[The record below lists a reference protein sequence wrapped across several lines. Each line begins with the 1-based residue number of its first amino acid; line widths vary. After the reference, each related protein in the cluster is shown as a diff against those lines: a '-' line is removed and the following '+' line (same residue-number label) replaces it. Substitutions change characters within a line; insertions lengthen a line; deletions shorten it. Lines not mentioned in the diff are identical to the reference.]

1 MPREAVVAV
10 AVVKEAIDPKVN
22 AEVVEIVPSTNA
34 VRMENALKVENAV
47 RVKNAVVVE
56 SAVRVKNAVV
66 VNAVRVMNAVVAEVA
81 NAAVAE
87 VVIVV
92 VTEEALD
99 LELLSLKVK
108 TVQLSSVLNAVVKE
122 ADIKVNLVKMRI
134 PMIVKTELV
143 AADAATRSQAMVVVA
158 GVTKS
163 PALRTATPL
172 PQKAKSSVNQDPKE
186 GKESQEKNG
195 IESQEKNS
203 RRYPLLKKRKLASLS
218 MTTWLLN
225 RLSQQV

>member
-22 AEVVEIVPSTNA
+22 AEVVEIVPSTNV

-56 SAVRVKNAVV
+56 S
-66 VNAVRVMNAVVAEVA
+66 AVRVMNAVVAEVA

-172 PQKAKSSVNQDPKE
+172 PQKAKSSVSQDPKE

-225 RLSQQV
+225 RLNQQV